1 MAQMGVQTMEPN
13 SRLVP
18 TGTVI
23 TLVDYNAEV
32 YREKVA
38 ARLEECLE
46 PIPEGMTRWID
57 VQGVA
62 NQQTIEALGEIVHLH
77 PLVIEDICTP
87 QRPKLDD
94 YGSYLFIVFSSIES
108 TVSGPI
114 EPQQLSLVLAPH
126 ILMTFHQEPI
136 SALRQRRD
144 RLRGALGRARSEG
157 ADYLA
162 YSVMDGVV
170 DQLFLVVEEMQETLE
185 ELEEEL
191 TRMSAAKSLETI
203 IDEKR
208 EVLLLLKQ
216 VVPLVDVVSQ
226 LQRTHQSFFSKT
238 THIYFRDLYDHCLQ
252 ILDTIKNCRELISS
266 MMIIYLSLANNRLS
280 EVMKVL
286 TIFSTTF
293 APLTFITG
301 YYGMNFAEI
310 PFLHDV
316 WGWALAT
323 ALMVVVAVGMLSFF
337 KHRKWL

>member
-1 MAQMGVQTMEPN
+1 VESHQ
-13 SRLVP
+13 RLVP

-46 PIPEGMTRWID
+46 PVPPGMTRWLD

-62 NQQTIEALGEIVHLH
+62 DQKTLEALGEIVQLH
-77 PLVIEDICTP
+77 PLVIEDISTP
-87 QRPKLDD
+87 QRPKMDD
-94 YGSYLFIVFSSIES
+94 YGSYLFIVFSSIEPRKN
-108 TVSGPI
+108 GPI
-114 EPQQLSLVLAPH
+114 EPEQLSVVLAPR
-126 ILMTFHQEPI
+126 ILMTFHDESI
-136 SALRQRRD
+136 AALRQRRD
-144 RLRGALGRARSEG
+144 RLRGGLGRARSEG

-162 YSVMDGVV
+162 YTVLDGVV
-170 DQLFLVVEEMQETLE
+170 DQIFLVVEEMQETLE

-216 VVPLVDVVSQ
+216 VVPVVDVVSQ
-226 LQRTHQSFFSKT
+226 LQRGHQSFFSKT
-238 THIYFRDLYDHCLQ
+238 THVYFRDLYDHGLQ

-266 MMIIYLSLANNRLS
+266 MMVVYLSLANNRLS

-286 TIFSTTF
+286 TIFSTLF

-301 YYGMNFAEI
+301 YYGMNFGTI
-310 PFLHDV
+310 PFLHEPQ
-316 WGWALAT
+316 GWLVAT
-323 ALMVVVAVGMLSFF
+323 SLMVAAAITMLGFF
-337 KHRKWL
+337 KHRRWI